1 MILLVMIYEMYPTII
16 LDIDVCAYAS
26 HNCHAD
32 ANCTNTTGSFTCV
45 CREGFSGDGVNC
57 QSMRNIF
64 INFIY
69 EMFIRNGIL
78 VHDCIPFQ

>member
-1 MILLVMIYEMYPTII
+1 MIYEIYLKLI
-16 LDIDVCAYAS
+16 LDIDECADAS
-26 HNCHAD
+26 SNKCD
-32 ANCTNTTGSFTCV
+32 DNANCTNTTGSFTCV

-57 QSMRNIF
+57 ESMRNIF

-78 VHDCIPFQ
+78 VHICLSQ